1 MNKKRISAFLIIAL
15 VLTNNSFATFA
26 QYLNRIDPFE
36 KVSVAEKSISNL
48 YEMQQAINSQALMF
62 AKIASISINTTLS
75 EMYPSDVIAYLNGPI
90 SYNE

>member
-1 MNKKRISAFLIIAL
+1 M
-15 VLTNNSFATFA
+15 
-26 QYLNRIDPFE
+26 
-36 KVSVAEKSISNL
+36 

-62 AKIASISINTTLS
+62 EKIASISINTTLS